1 MANLAFT
8 RALRQS
14 GTLAVAGFIML
25 VGVAMSPSASGQNAQ
40 SPPKSALGTSTQ
52 VFALRDDG
60 ISIEYPPGWSPNR
73 YANVN
78 ELLNVPPEQ
87 LAALGPNRENVA
99 SIDISV
105 IRNKSHAE
113 AVRRL
118 REIAAESNA
127 TSSYLTIGGWPALQ
141 RRQVVPKPR
150 PGQSPG
156 GSTDVTV
163 TIVTIAVAVDK
174 LLVRFSGYAPQDAS
188 GQLADQIESIGRTI
202 RFRTAGDP
210 TMSRRDIEHLR
221 ASPPFA
227 TPMAAPQ
234 SSTLQ
239 SSAYSK
245 LAPRVKAASD
255 PSDATPPDEEDDD
268 GALNLTIYSEPEIAV
283 STNGNNIV
291 VAQQCNYQASNN
303 GGTTFAFGGG
313 SPGTCTGGDSSL
325 AFATSG
331 NFYWATIGSNTT
343 TCPASK
349 PNCNNTQQ
357 MSRSTNNGQTFTFQT
372 NVIDCLAT
380 AGCGFGNVPD
390 QEHIGA
396 DRFNASG
403 SGGDQVY
410 LVFRK
415 GFGYGMSCSTDSGAN
430 WTAVA
435 YHTGGQID
443 FPRIAVAQN
452 GTVYVVTNNGN
463 NINVDSYS
471 SCANG
476 LVQNLNQVAVASVSS
491 VPCPV
496 PGLDRCNSGNVL
508 FSPTIAVDD
517 TNANHLYVAYATN
530 TAANNEN
537 ILVQDSTDGGAT
549 WRAAVQ
555 VNAGVNGRR
564 YMPWVCSVESKA
576 YVSWFDRRNATGA
589 NNDLTDFYGGSA
601 SLVGGNLTAGTD
613 FVISG
618 AADAQCASGWA
629 CVPRATADSESC
641 SVQPQLA
648 GVCCN
653 TGNANC
659 PSKCPGP
666 SCPAGSG
673 QRCDFSD
680 GGCPTAGDTCN
691 PNPGG
696 GCPKYGDYN
705 GNTCQFGRFYT
716 IWPSATN
723 QPGALGTGGNINL
736 FYSALLVHPLPIAK
750 CKDTTVSAGPTCT
763 ASASIDNGSN
773 DPDGDPITLAQ
784 NPPGPYPLGDTTV
797 TLTVTDK
804 FLAQSTCTGKV
815 TVVDNTPPVVT
826 CPAGTTASADNT
838 CHAPVPNVL
847 PGITIT
853 DNCPG
858 PFTTSQSP
866 VAGTPE
872 TLGVTP
878 ISVNV
883 ADASGNPAS
892 CATTFTVVDT
902 TPPVVASSVAA
913 SMLWPPNH
921 DLQNVGLAASATD
934 NCTPNPIIAV
944 KGISST
950 EPDQGPAA
958 DSNFSPDAKDVGVG
972 TLRLRSER
980 PGDGQRVYLDVVQAI
995 DNSGNVGY
1003 SCTTVAVPQSQ
1014 SKAQIA
1020 SVQAAAA
1027 AALAYCNANDGAVP
1041 SGYVPVGV
1049 GPVVGPNQ

>member
-1 MANLAFT
+1 MRTSSLVLQLAL
-8 RALRQS
+8 A
-14 GTLAVAGFIML
+14 GTLLINAPLPGAQTQ
-25 VGVAMSPSASGQNAQ
+25 PTSASGT
-40 SPPKSALGTSTQ
+40 SAQ
-52 VFALRDDG
+52 VFALQDDG
-60 ISIEYPPGWSPNR
+60 VSIEYPPGWSPNR

-78 ELLNVPPEQ
+78 ELLNVPPDK
-87 LAALGPNRENVA
+87 LATLRADRENVA
-99 SIDISV
+99 SIDVSV

-118 REIAAESNA
+118 RGIAAESNA
-127 TSSYLTIGGWPALQ
+127 TSNYLTVGGWPALQ
-141 RRQVVPKPR
+141 RREVVPKPR
-150 PGQSPG
+150 PGPSPG
-156 GSTDVTV
+156 RSADATI
-163 TIVTIAVAVDK
+163 TIVTIAVAADN

-188 GQLADQIESIGRTI
+188 GQLADQIENIGRTM

-210 TMSRRDIEHLR
+210 QVSEGEVQQLR
-221 ASPPFA
+221 ASPPLT
-227 TPMAAPQ
+227 TPIAAPQ
-234 SSTLQ
+234 SSTLRTSPFSQ
-239 SSAYSK
+239 
-245 LAPRVKAASD
+245 LAPRIKATSD
-255 PSDATPPDEEDDD
+255 PSAAPPPDEEDDE

-313 SPGTCTGGDSSL
+313 SPGNCTGGDSSV
-325 AFATSG
+325 AFGKST
-331 NFYWATIGSNTT
+331 NFYWATIGSNQP
-343 TCPASK
+343 TCPSSG
-349 PNCNNTQQ
+349 NCNNTQQ
-357 MSRSTNNGQTFTFQT
+357 MSRSTDNGQTFTFQT
-372 NVIDCLAT
+372 NVIDCRVT

-415 GFGYGMSCSTDSGAN
+415 GFGYGMQCSTDSGAN

-435 YHTGGQID
+435 YHTGGSID
-443 FPRIAVAQN
+443 FPRIAVSQN
-452 GTVYVVTNNGN
+452 GTVYVITRNGN
-463 NINVDSYS
+463 SINVDSYS
-471 SCANG
+471 SCASG
-476 LVQNLNQVAVASVSS
+476 LAQNLNQVAVATVSA

-537 ILVQDSTDGGAT
+537 ILVQDSTDGGVT
-549 WRAAVQ
+549 WRPAVQ
-555 VNAGVNGRR
+555 VNAAVNGRR
-564 YMPWVCSVESKA
+564 YMPWVCSVEGKA
-576 YVSWFDRRNATGA
+576 YVSWFDRRNATA
-589 NNDLTDFYGGSA
+589 ASNDLTDFYGGSA

-629 CVPRATADSESC
+629 CVPRATTDSESC

-653 TGNANC
+653 LGNANC
-659 PSKCPGP
+659 PGNCPGP

-705 GNTCQFGRFYT
+705 GNACQFGRFYT

-736 FYSALLVHPLPIAK
+736 FYSALLVHAPPVAK
-750 CKDTTVSAGPTCT
+750 CKDVTVSAGPTCT
-763 ASASIDNGSN
+763 ATASIDNGSS
-773 DPDGDPITLAQ
+773 DPDGDSITLTQ
-784 NPPGPYPLGDTTV
+784 SPPGPYPLGNTTV
-797 TLTVTDK
+797 TLTVTDQ
-804 FLAQSTCTGKV
+804 FGAQAACTGKV
-815 TVVDNTPPVVT
+815 TVADNTPPVVT
-826 CPAGTTASADNT
+826 CPVGTTASADNT

-847 PGITIT
+847 PGVTIT

-858 PFTTSQSP
+858 PFTVSQTP

-872 TLGVTP
+872 TLGVTN
-878 ISVNV
+878 IAVS
-883 ADASGNPAS
+883 AKDASGNPAS

-902 TPPVVASSVAA
+902 TPPVVTSSVAA

-934 NCTPNPIIAV
+934 NCTPNPVIAV
-944 KGISST
+944 KGIFST
-950 EPDQGPAA
+950 EPDQGPDA
-958 DSNFSPDAKDVGVG
+958 DSNFSPDAKNIGVR

-980 PGDGQRVYLDVVQAI
+980 PGSGQRVYLDVVQAT
-995 DNSGNVGY
+995 DNAGNVGY

-1014 SKAQIA
+1014 SAAQKA
-1020 SVQAAAA
+1020 SVQAAAS
-1027 AALAYCNANDGAVP
+1027 AALAYCNANNGAVP
-1041 SGYVPVGV
+1041 PGYVPVGV
-1049 GPVVGPNQ
+1049 GPIVGPKQ